1 MEATEESPL
10 LATPVSADPEIL
22 KHDLLYERFT
32 PSHKRVIVAVISWA
46 ALIPCALQSCI
57 LRPRTSSSDVPQ
69 VLASGSFIP
78 SIPEIARELDSTGP
92 IIKYVLPCFSSVL
105 HRTNHPRV
113 SV

>member
-46 ALIPCALQSCI
+46 ALIPCAL
-57 LRPRTSSSDVPQ
+57 
-69 VLASGSFIP
+69 
-78 SIPEIARELDSTGP
+78 
-92 IIKYVLPCFSSVL
+92 
-105 HRTNHPRV
+105 
-113 SV
+113 